1 MTTFKSSAAA
11 DIMMF
16 DDVATHMIVL
26 MGKEAT
32 DKSVITVEQ
41 LPVAIAKLEAT
52 INSDHEQH
60 RTHLLADDT
69 QEVDGHGNERPFV
82 SLTRRVLPLLEML
95 RTSLKESEPVIW
107 GV

>member
-1 MTTFKSSAAA
+1 MITFKSPAAA

-16 DDVATHMIVL
+16 DDVAIRMVVL
-26 MGKEAT
+26 MGKEVA
-32 DKSVITVEQ
+32 DKGVITVGQ
-41 LPVAIAKLEAT
+41 LPAAIAKLEAT

-60 RTHLLADDT
+60 RAHLLADET
-69 QEVDGHGNERPFV
+69 QESDGQGNERPFV

-95 RTSLKESEPVIW
+95 RVSLQENEPVLW

>member
-16 DDVATHMIVL
+16 DDVATRMIEL
-26 MGKEAT
+26 MGKEVA
-32 DKSVITVEQ
+32 DKGVITVEQ
-41 LPVAIAKLEAT
+41 LPAAIARLEAA
-52 INSDHEQH
+52 IISDHEQH
-60 RTHLLADDT
+60 RAHLLADDT
-69 QEVDGHGNERPFV
+69 QEVDGQGNERPFV

-95 RTSLKESEPVIW
+95 RASLKESEPVVW

>member
-1 MTTFKSSAAA
+1 MTKFKSSAAA

-16 DDVATHMIVL
+16 DDVANRIIVL

-32 DKSVITVEQ
+32 DKGIITVEQ
-41 LPVAIAKLEAT
+41 LPDAIAKLEAAL
-52 INSDHEQH
+52 ISDQEQH
-60 RTHLLADDT
+60 REHLLADEP
-69 QEVDGHGNERPFV
+69 QEVVGSGQPLV

-95 RTSLKESEPVIW
+95 RVSLQENEPVLW